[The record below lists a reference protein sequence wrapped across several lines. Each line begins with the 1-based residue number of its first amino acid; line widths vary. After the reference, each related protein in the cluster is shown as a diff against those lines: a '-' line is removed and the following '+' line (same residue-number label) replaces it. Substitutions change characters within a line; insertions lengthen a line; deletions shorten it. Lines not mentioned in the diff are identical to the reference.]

1 MLGGFK
7 LKKKKDKRKIT
18 FDGLNRKLPI
28 SYQKEIF
35 LAVLV
40 QSLSDPGCHP
50 RPGRAVLYKSS

>member
-40 QSLSDPGCHP
+40 QSLSVLPGILVAT
-50 RPGRAVLYKSS
+50 PGLEGQY